1 MNDEREKSRIKETT
15 NELAS
20 LISSLNPGSEEML
33 IEEYCNWHVRKLL
46 MQSTTW
52 LSWMDFAWGREIP
65 LGLDLTEEPMEAK
78 DVDDQPTPIVKFFQ
92 ACEYAQ

>member
-33 IEEYCNWHVRKLL
+33 IEEYYNWHVRKLL
-46 MQSTTW
+46 M
-52 LSWMDFAWGREIP
+52 
-65 LGLDLTEEPMEAK
+65 
-78 DVDDQPTPIVKFFQ
+78 
-92 ACEYAQ
+92 